1 VRRTSIN
8 LDSNLGERK
17 RRKRLVAVGMIKDS
31 QILQPES
38 FGFFSG

>member
-1 VRRTSIN
+1 MRRTSIN

-17 RRKRLVAVGMIKDS
+17 RRKRSVAVGMIKDS
-31 QILQPES
+31 QILQPEL